1 MYQFINSLKIN
12 KLSGE
17 FVLTRH
23 KLETLKC
30 MNRSYTFKRG
40 GGEGVGVKPT
50 LENSAL
56 LNLKSKNRPWT
67 LHPPDPRL
75 SSISWKKI
83 HVNIYVT

>member
-40 GGEGVGVKPT
+40 GEGVGVQTHSGKFS
-50 LENSAL
+50 LIEF
-56 LNLKSKNRPWT
+56 
-67 LHPPDPRL
+67 
-75 SSISWKKI
+75 KK
-83 HVNIYVT
+83 

>member
-40 GGEGVGVKPT
+40 EGVGVQTHSGKFS
-50 LENSAL
+50 LIEF
-56 LNLKSKNRPWT
+56 
-67 LHPPDPRL
+67 
-75 SSISWKKI
+75 KK
-83 HVNIYVT
+83 

>member
-40 GGEGVGVKPT
+40 GGEGVGVQTHSGKFS
-50 LENSAL
+50 LIEF
-56 LNLKSKNRPWT
+56 
-67 LHPPDPRL
+67 
-75 SSISWKKI
+75 KK
-83 HVNIYVT
+83 

>member
-30 MNRSYTFKRG
+30 MNRSYTVKRG
-40 GGEGVGVKPT
+40 VGGGGGGGRGPNP
-50 LENSAL
+50 L
-56 LNLKSKNRPWT
+56 
-67 LHPPDPRL
+67 
-75 SSISWKKI
+75 WKI
-83 HVNIYVT
+83 QPY

>member
-40 GGEGVGVKPT
+40 GGGGGGRGPNP
-50 LENSAL
+50 L
-56 LNLKSKNRPWT
+56 
-67 LHPPDPRL
+67 
-75 SSISWKKI
+75 WKI
-83 HVNIYVT
+83 QPY

>member
-30 MNRSYTFKRG
+30 MNKSYTFERG
-40 GGEGVGVKPT
+40 GGGGGEEGVGVQTHSGK
-50 LENSAL
+50 
-56 LNLKSKNRPWT
+56 
-67 LHPPDPRL
+67 L
-75 SSISWKKI
+75 SLIKFKK
-83 HVNIYVT
+83 

>member
-40 GGEGVGVKPT
+40 GGGGRGPNP
-50 LENSAL
+50 L
-56 LNLKSKNRPWT
+56 
-67 LHPPDPRL
+67 
-75 SSISWKKI
+75 WKI
-83 HVNIYVT
+83 QPY